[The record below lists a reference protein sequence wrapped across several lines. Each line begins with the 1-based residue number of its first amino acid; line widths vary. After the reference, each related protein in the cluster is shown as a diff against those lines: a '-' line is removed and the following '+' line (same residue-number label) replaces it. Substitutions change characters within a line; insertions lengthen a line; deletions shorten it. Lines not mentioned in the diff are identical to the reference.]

1 MLTTIHLRLFKNN
14 KRSRNQPET
23 FKSHMYYRKVFV
35 IIYILN
41 LLATYNDV
49 VDGDVDEFNKESN
62 KAHN

>member
-1 MLTTIHLRLFKNN
+1 
-14 KRSRNQPET
+14 
-23 FKSHMYYRKVFV
+23 MYYRKVFV